1 MNSFTT
7 TGNETFSIIHAR
19 RIASRV
25 ATDLLRFQSFYGLPS
40 DKSIDAYEEELAI
53 LLNYDVVKWVEYG
66 FQRNGKWT
74 EAAVRYT
81 ALPGGTLVAS
91 DDPGKI
97 RPNLDVAGARF
108 TSFLR
113 SMTSGFRSWRPTAR
127 RLTRSFLSLAAPAP
141 SRRWRTATGRKTLT
155 TPPVAEAWGGR
166 RRGGSDD
173 RRQAHH
179 RRPV

>member
-40 DKSIDAYEEELAI
+40 DDSIDAYEEELAI

-108 TSFLR
+108 TSFLDLNDKWFSKSEADR
-113 SMTSGFRSWRPTAR
+113 AAINAQRPFTRGTGTEPPLENGYWANDLNYTAGGRGLGRATAR
-127 RLTRSFLSLAAPAP
+127 RF
-141 SRRWRTATGRKTLT
+141 G
-155 TPPVAEAWGGR
+155 
-166 RRGGSDD
+166 
-173 RRQAHH
+173 
-179 RRPV
+179 

>member
-1 MNSFTT
+1 MSMSYTT
-7 TGNETFSIIHAR
+7 NDTFSIIHAR

-40 DKSIDAYEEELAI
+40 DKSIDDYEEELAV
-53 LLNYDVVKWVEYG
+53 LLNHDVLAWVEYG

-97 RPNLDVAGARF
+97 RPNLDVAGAQF
-108 TSFLR
+108 TSFLDYNSNWCKKSEAER
-113 SMTSGFRSWRPTAR
+113 AAIAAQRPFTRGTGSEPPLESGYWASDLNYTAGGRGLGRATAR
-127 RLTRSFLSLAAPAP
+127 R
-141 SRRWRTATGRKTLT
+141 
-155 TPPVAEAWGGR
+155 
-166 RRGGSDD
+166 
-173 RRQAHH
+173 
-179 RRPV
+179 